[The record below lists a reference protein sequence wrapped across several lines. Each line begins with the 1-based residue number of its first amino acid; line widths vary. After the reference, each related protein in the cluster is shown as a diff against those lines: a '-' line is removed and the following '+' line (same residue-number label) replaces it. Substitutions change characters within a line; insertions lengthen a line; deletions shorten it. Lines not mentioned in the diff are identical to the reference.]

1 MKIEDQDQD
10 QDQDHRVKHE
20 GHEGKADRLSF
31 ASRSSISS

>member
-10 QDQDHRVKHE
+10 QDQRVK
-20 GHEGKADRLSF
+20 HEGKADRLSF